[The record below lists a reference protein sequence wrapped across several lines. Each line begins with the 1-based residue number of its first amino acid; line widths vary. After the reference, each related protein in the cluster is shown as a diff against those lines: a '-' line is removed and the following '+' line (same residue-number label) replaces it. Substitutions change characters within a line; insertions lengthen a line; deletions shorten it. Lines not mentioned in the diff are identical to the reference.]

1 MLVQSANR
9 ISPELGMAIQPEY
22 RGQGIGSK
30 LLRTMLEELK
40 NNGVGAVSL
49 SVDHRNPAI
58 RLYSRFGFLPVR
70 RDGTSI
76 TMKAELQKKGIMD
89 G

>member
-1 MLVQSANR
+1 
-9 ISPELGMAIQPEY
+9 
-22 RGQGIGSK
+22 
-30 LLRTMLEELK
+30 MLEELK